1 MIPAPVSQDERPSL
15 CPCSSS
21 QTGVG
26 LTSCP
31 RSSTTE
37 NRENNQKINISCGFA
52 FKRSYKMCKNC
63 TTLQTHKH
71 KPFYGSNSMML
82 SHSNRV
88 SLQFFH
94 FIYYPAITHFIGELA
109 TKVCGPSIDK
119 GINKVS
125 FFSVSFLSC
134 SKGYFHQKNN
144 FLYAVLKL
152 INRIV
157 IKSLC
162 ETQCDSQVEK
172 TY

>member
-1 MIPAPVSQDERPSL
+1 MGTVG
-15 CPCSSS
+15 
-21 QTGVG
+21 TGDWG
-26 LTSCP
+26 LGLGLD
-31 RSSTTE
+31 
-37 NRENNQKINISCGFA
+37 NNQKINISCGLA